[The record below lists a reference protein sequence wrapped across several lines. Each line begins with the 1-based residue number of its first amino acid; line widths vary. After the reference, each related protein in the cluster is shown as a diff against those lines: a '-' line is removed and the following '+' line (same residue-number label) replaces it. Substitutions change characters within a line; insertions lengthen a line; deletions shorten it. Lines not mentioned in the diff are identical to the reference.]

1 MLCSQ
6 PQEQGSVPAEMPEL
20 EVFKTLWGVTEP
32 LGELLPRLRS
42 EGYAGVEVCLIY
54 ATESDKDILLAASQ
68 QGLTK
73 LVVMLQTS
81 GKSVAD
87 HVLSLDAQLSDA
99 VQYRPVKINI
109 HGGEDCWSFEQS
121 CEYFTAFEALQHKY
135 KDQLAHCPLLHETH
149 RGRILYS
156 PWASLPLLRAFPSL
170 LLTADLSHWVVVGE
184 RHLHGFAEV
193 MQIVAERTRHIH
205 ARPSSTQHIQLSG
218 HELRSPAHA
227 EDVAAFCGYWSS
239 IFVAQASRGKEAL
252 GEVSVD
258 PELGPFPYALLRTAA
273 GAGAGAGAGAE
284 ARAPGQ
290 SEVDEDIA
298 FVVNLV
304 RGLFKD
310 AAKGYC

>member
-1 MLCSQ
+1 M
-6 PQEQGSVPAEMPEL
+6 AEL
-20 EVFKTLWGVTEP
+20 QIFKTLWGVTEP
-32 LGELLPRLRS
+32 LDELLPRLRS

-54 ATESDKDILLAASQ
+54 ATESDKGKLLAATQ

-87 HVLSLDAQLSDA
+87 HVASLDAQLADA

-121 CEYFTAFEALQHKY
+121 CEYFTAFEALQTKFQT
-135 KDQLAHCPLLHETH
+135 QLAHCPLLHETH

-156 PWASLPLLRAFPSL
+156 PWASLPLLRAYPSL
-170 LLTADLSHWVVVGE
+170 LLTADLSHWVVVSE

-205 ARPSSTQHIQLSG
+205 TRPSSTQHIQLSG
-218 HELRSPAHA
+218 QELRSPAHA
-227 EDVAAFCGYWSS
+227 EDLAFFCGYWRA
-239 IFVAQASRGKEAL
+239 IFAAQAKAL
-252 GEVSVD
+252 CEVSID
-258 PELGPFPYALLRTAA
+258 PELGPFPYALVRP
-273 GAGAGAGAGAE
+273 GVGAGAE
-284 ARAPGQ
+284 AKAPGQ

-298 FVVNLV
+298 FVVDIV
-304 RGLFKD
+304 RALFEEVARD
-310 AAKGYC
+310 AT